1 MALAMD
7 SPSAMHSTVDRITSP
22 VVGRLTELAR
32 AGAWCVYARVPRSR
46 HAAAGENRGC
56 KLMAAEI
63 QQWMMGV
70 FGKQTK
76 FRTTDEL

>member
-56 KLMAAEI
+56 ERAAI

>member
-32 AGAWCVYARVPRSR
+32 AGAWCVHARVPRSR
-46 HAAAGENRGC
+46 HAARVKTADVN
-56 KLMAAEI
+56 MAAI

>member
-7 SPSAMHSTVDRITSP
+7 SPSVMHSKVDLITSP
-22 VVGRLTELAR
+22 VVGLLTELAR

-56 KLMAAEI
+56 ELPAI

-70 FGKQTK
+70 FGKETK

>member
-1 MALAMD
+1 
-7 SPSAMHSTVDRITSP
+7 
-22 VVGRLTELAR
+22 
-32 AGAWCVYARVPRSR
+32 
-46 HAAAGENRGC
+46 
-56 KLMAAEI
+56 MAAEI